1 MKRKDKILA
10 YVLEKTADL
19 KEQDI
24 EIGGGVTAM
33 EVAGILDILRSNAS
47 RDLNAL
53 TREGILAKTDTRPV
67 RYYNAEISAYR
78 PLEKKVKSF
87 KEFPN
92 DTKAANINIVAPTK
106 SDLFLNMIGAGGS
119 LANQISQA
127 KAAIFYP
134 PKGLNTLVIGPTGS
148 GKTYFANAMYQYAQ
162 ENKLIAKNKSL
173 VVLNCADYAH
183 NPQLLMSHLFGHVKG
198 AYTGA
203 VSSSQGL
210 LEKADLN
217 MLFLDEIHRLPP
229 EGQEMLFYFMD
240 TGTFSPMGDTGE
252 KKKSAVRIVC
262 ATTEDPNSALL
273 ATFNRRIPIV
283 ITLPSFQNRPAVE
296 QVNLLK
302 YLISIEAKRVQKN
315 IQIEDKVMQAIL
327 GSVTYG
333 NVGQLKSVI
342 QMVCARGFLE
352 SVNNKSDILLKYDTL
367 AGILKDGY
375 DTVAL
380 NQALRHEL
388 VHYIEPWTTITPIDD
403 IMRIESDTYELP
415 YNLYEIIG
423 DKVAML
429 KDSQVANQDI
439 NRFITTDIDL
449 HLKSFYKN
457 TIFSTKEEGLK
468 DIVDVEIIEM
478 TKKVQQ
484 MVEDILQF
492 SFSKKFLYA
501 MSLHISSFIKRIQ
514 EGIFVHNDNVHLKEF
529 VHNHKEEYRAALTV
543 KAQIEA
549 HYQISVPPVEVN
561 YLTMLLVSLR
571 TEEQQGQVG
580 IVIAAHGVAT
590 ASSMKDVVA
599 TLLGSTNLYAV
610 DMPLEMNPKEA
621 YPKVKAAIE
630 EADNGAGV
638 LYLTD
643 MGSLTTFGQKIMNET
658 SIRVE
663 THDMVTTPM
672 LLEAARKTQFSAQNV
687 TSMSEELKRFR
698 GYSTQKSPIEG
709 NLVETGNPLVNN
721 DKPQII
727 VTICATGEGTALKL
741 QEVIEDILAD
751 YLELTIS
758 VVPISILNYRG
769 QLEEL
774 QKDYTVVAA
783 CGSIDP
789 KIDAPF
795 IAIEELLSENGKQFL
810 HSILSGIEME
820 EEHKIIPRLSKENC
834 VEYMDQYATF
844 INPSKIIN
852 PVWDFCYTMEKH
864 LNHKFDH
871 SFNLG
876 MMLHLSGMIERIVTQ
891 EEIRTRK
898 DIEEIKPELMQLV
911 EENIASLLYPLNLTL
926 SEVECAFIGAM
937 YQNKLAEVS
946 CNDLL

>member
-1 MKRKDKILA
+1 MKRKDRILA
-10 YVLEKTADL
+10 YILKKTAGL
-19 KEQDI
+19 KGTDI
-24 EIGGGVTAM
+24 EIGGGVTAIEIATAM
-33 EVAGILDILRSNAS
+33 DILRSNAS

-53 TREGILAKTDTRPV
+53 TREGKLAKTDTRPV
-67 RYYNAEISAYR
+67 RYYDAEIDAYR
-78 PLEKKVKSF
+78 PLEKRVKSF
-87 KEFPN
+87 KEYPEEAEVKNTNPN
-92 DTKAANINIVAPTK
+92 TNTTTK
-106 SDLFLNMIGAGGS
+106 SDLFMNMIGASGS
-119 LANQISQA
+119 LASQISQA

-162 ENKLIAKNKSL
+162 ENKLIAKNKNL

-203 VSSSQGL
+203 VNSSAGL
-210 LEKADLN
+210 LEKADHN

-252 KKKSAVRIVC
+252 KKKSEVRIIC
-262 ATTEDPNSALL
+262 ATTEDPNSSLL

-352 SVNNKSDILLKYDTL
+352 SVNNKSDITLKYDTL
-367 AGILKDGY
+367 ATILEDGY
-375 DTVAL
+375 DSVAL
-380 NQALRHEL
+380 NPALRHEL
-388 VHYIEPWTTITPIDD
+388 MHFIEPWTTITPIDD
-403 IMRIESDTYELP
+403 VMRIESDTYELP

-429 KDSQVANQDI
+429 KDSQVPNQDI

-468 DIVDVEIIEM
+468 DIVDEEIIEM
-478 TKKVQQ
+478 TKRVQQ
-484 MVEDILQF
+484 MVEEILQF

-529 VHNHKEEYRAALTV
+529 VLNHTEEQRAAQAI
-543 KAQIEA
+543 KAQIEQ
-549 HYQISVPPVEVN
+549 HYHIVVPPVEVN

-571 TEEQQGQVG
+571 TEEQQGEVG
-580 IVIAAHGVAT
+580 IVIAAHGAST

-599 TLLGSTNLYAV
+599 TLLNAKNLYAM
-610 DMPLEMNPKEA
+610 DMPLEMNPIEA

-643 MGSLTTFGQKIMNET
+643 MGSLTTFGQKIQQET
-658 SIRVE
+658 GIQIE
-663 THDMVTTPM
+663 THDMVTTPL
-672 LLEAARKTQFSAQNV
+672 LLEAARKTQYSNQDVVVMSA
-687 TSMSEELKRFR
+687 ELKRFR
-698 GYSTQKSPIEG
+698 GYSTAKKQE
-709 NLVETGNPLVNN
+709 ETEAVQNAVKQN

-727 VTICATGEGTALKL
+727 VTICATGEGTAIQL
-741 QEVIEDILAD
+741 QNIIEEILAQ
-751 YLELTIS
+751 YLESDIS
-758 VVPISILNYRG
+758 IIPISILNY
-769 QLEEL
+769 QEQL
-774 QKDYTVVAA
+774 QKLRADYTIIAT

-789 KIDAPF
+789 QLSVPFIPIDA
-795 IAIEELLSENGKQFL
+795 LLSDSGKQRL
-810 HSILSGIEME
+810 HNILEGIESKQNEKM
-820 EEHKIIPRLSKENC
+820 IPRLSKEMC
-834 VEYMDQYATF
+834 VEYMNQYATY
-844 INPSKIIN
+844 INPSKIIT
-852 PVWDFCYTMEKH
+852 PVWDFCYAMEKELQH
-864 LNHKFDH
+864 EFDNT
-871 SFNLG
+871 FNLG
-876 MMLHLSGMIERIVTQ
+876 MMLHLCGMLERMIAREELQSG
-891 EEIRTRK
+891 K
-898 DIEEIKPELMQLV
+898 DVDDVNSYLAKLIEEKISP
-911 EENIASLLYPLNLTL
+911 LLYSLNLSA
-926 SEVECAFIGAM
+926 SEIEFKYIGAM
-937 YQNKLAEVS
+937 YQNKLEEHLS
-946 CNDLL
+946 K